1 MGNNYEGSVI
11 TRVQLD
17 ATAKGWRL
25 FRNST
30 GQGWQ
35 GQITEEYT
43 LTERN
48 GRPVHVV
55 ELTNARRVAYGLTRG
70 SSDLIGWRPVIITT
84 EMVGQ
89 TIAQFV
95 AVECKTER
103 YRRTTEEQDNFLGQV
118 AGSGGAAYLA
128 RGDGTA
134 EVDLIAV
141 ESD

>member
-1 MGNNYEGSVI
+1 
-11 TRVQLD
+11 
-17 ATAKGWRL
+17 
-25 FRNST
+25 
-30 GQGWQ
+30 
-35 GQITEEYT
+35 
-43 LTERN
+43 
-48 GRPVHVV
+48 
-55 ELTNARRVAYGLTRG
+55 
-70 SSDLIGWRPVIITT
+70 
-84 EMVGQ
+84 MVGQ

-118 AGSGGAAYLA
+118 AVSGGAAYLA